1 MRVSWGSIFL
11 TGLVMQT
18 FEVALVICL
27 QSSSYTG
34 SPGLQYVMKIVE
46 SQRCV
51 GQRELEMNTKNF
63 ASDECGAK
71 IVGYS
76 GDVKHPE
83 HVINRNQDQYLLT
96 PCDKKGSYFII
107 ELCDNVKLSHVE
119 LESFELYSGT
129 PSTFSVYTSDKLTD
143 NLESWEKFGS
153 FHARSNKME
162 RQSFSSSHSHHF
174 ARFVRIELETFHGS
188 ELICTL
194 SSFR

>member
-1 MRVSWGSIFL
+1 MVMELLEVSF
-11 TGLVMQT
+11 
-18 FEVALVICL
+18 VICHK
-27 QSSSYTG
+27 SPSYIE

-46 SQRCV
+46 SQSCV

-76 GDVKHPE
+76 RDVKHPE

-143 NLESWEKFGS
+143 DLEAF
-153 FHARSNKME
+153 F
-162 RQSFSSSHSHHF
+162 
-174 ARFVRIELETFHGS
+174 
-188 ELICTL
+188 
-194 SSFR
+194 